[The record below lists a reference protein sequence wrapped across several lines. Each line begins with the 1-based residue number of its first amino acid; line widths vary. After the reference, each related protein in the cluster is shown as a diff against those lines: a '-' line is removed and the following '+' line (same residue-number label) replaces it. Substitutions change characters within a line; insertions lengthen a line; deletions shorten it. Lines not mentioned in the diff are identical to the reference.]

1 MKPPVAYY
9 GGKTRIAPRIAKLL
23 PPHEHYV
30 EPFAGSLAVLL
41 AKEPAPYETVNDL
54 NRDVMTFWRVL
65 RDRPADLQ
73 RACELTPHGRA
84 ELADAY
90 EDSPDELEQ
99 ARRVWVR
106 LTQGRTARMT
116 TTGWRF
122 RARPI
127 GGTPT
132 RDIAGY
138 LDRMAVAAGRLAH
151 VSLECRP
158 ALDVIATYAQHEGVL
173 IYADPP
179 YLAATRN
186 GTNYEH
192 EMASEQDHRAL
203 AEALTDCRA
212 KVVLSGYASPLYV
225 EMYDGW
231 HVTELATVTSQGNG
245 KDGYDPARVEV
256 LWSNVPL
263 ADAGELDWD
272 VA

>member
-1 MKPPVAYY
+1 MKPPIAYY
-9 GGKTRIAPRIAKLL
+9 GGKTRIAPRIAALL
-23 PPHEHYV
+23 PHHEHYV

-41 AKEPAPYETVNDL
+41 AKEPSPYETVNDL

-65 RDRPADLQ
+65 RERPDDLQ
-73 RACELTPHGRA
+73 RVCELTPHGRD
-84 ELADAY
+84 ELAESY
-90 EDSPDELEQ
+90 KDSQDDLEQ
-99 ARRVWVR
+99 ARRIWVR

-122 RARPI
+122 RARPV

-138 LDRMAVAAGRLAH
+138 LDRMALAAGRLAH

-158 ALDVIATYAQHEGVL
+158 ALDVIATYGKHEGVL

-179 YLAATRN
+179 YLSTTRN
-186 GTNYEH
+186 GTNYQH
-192 EMASEQDHRAL
+192 ELASEGQHRGL
-203 AEALTDCRA
+203 ASVLRSCEAT
-212 KVVLSGYASPLYV
+212 VVLSGYHSPIYD

-231 HVTELATVTSQGNG
+231 YVHELETVTSQGNG
-245 KDGYDPARVEV
+245 KADYDPSRVEV

-263 ADAGELDWD
+263 QD
-272 VA
+272 VVTL